1 MERAPEEPD
10 TRDGKK
16 QAECSEINMDE
27 PQKQKSTLKNEKYQK
42 KDEPETHGKG
52 LPKKE
57 TKSTK
62 EKPEK
67 EKAQPEEK
75 LSSKHRYKGDGIH
88 KAGDET
94 ELHSS
99 EKGLKVEENTQKQ
112 SQQTKLSSDDKAER
126 KSKHRNEGKLSV
138 LGRDGRPVSEYAIKT
153 DEHARNDSKMERH
166 LPSEKA
172 KAEHESRRSSDPK
185 LQKDVVSA
193 KQQSATLQKRSESCS
208 EEKCETDSTN
218 ADSSLKPEE
227 IHKERRKMKS
237 LLEEKFVLKSKSK
250 AQGKQIKVAETESQ
264 EGVTKQ
270 VTASKP
276 DKDKNTED
284 NDPERQRKSKLEDRS
299 LEEAVIDPAQENA
312 TPSAHGAQKDSG
324 HKTKLL
330 LVKEKH
336 KTNKDSA
343 SSKPERKFS
352 DGHRSRSLKHS
363 NKDMK
368 KREENKP
375 DNKDGKEVDSNQEK
389 GKGNGSVIE
398 KKLSRRL
405 CENRRGS
412 ISQEMAKEDKLPATS
427 LGPSSSSSLQ
437 RTKKKKKTKKKTSE
451 TTSILEQEPMENDP
465 EATVENLSEHSKTQD
480 ISNNSSQQ
488 DFDFENITKHKAAA
502 GVLKDEL
509 RTSMIDSKPAA
520 VTCKSGR
527 GLAVTSN
534 SERHTDHKSTLTKK
548 VHIQSATSKATRER
562 EPVQQGALD
571 INGDSEG
578 SRRVLSRPPSENERV
593 WKNLKGTSRATEE
606 CGDQGDASLECST
619 DTDLSSSSG
628 STLVPQKESHDSSA
642 QFL

>member
-1 MERAPEEPD
+1 MEGAPEETD

-16 QAECSEINMDE
+16 QAERSEINMDE

-112 SQQTKLSSDDKAER
+112 SQQTKLSSDDKAEC
-126 KSKHRNEGKLSV
+126 KSKHRNERKLSV
-138 LGRDGRPVSEYAIKT
+138 LGRDGRPVSEYAINT
-153 DEHARNDSKMERH
+153 DEHARKDSKKERH

-172 KAEHESRRSSDPK
+172 KAEHKSRRSSDSN

-193 KQQSATLQKRSESCS
+193 KQHSATLQKRSESCS

-284 NDPERQRKSKLEDRS
+284 NDPERQHKSKLEDRS
-299 LEEAVIDPAQENA
+299 LEEAVIDPAQEIA

-324 HKTKLL
+324 HKTKLP

-375 DNKDGKEVDSNQEK
+375 DNKDGKEVDSNHEK
-389 GKGNGSVIE
+389 SKGNGSVIE

-437 RTKKKKKTKKKTSE
+437 RTKKKKKNKKKKPVKPHPS
-451 TTSILEQEPMENDP
+451 
-465 EATVENLSEHSKTQD
+465 LSKNQW
-480 ISNNSSQQ
+480 
-488 DFDFENITKHKAAA
+488 K
-502 GVLKDEL
+502 
-509 RTSMIDSKPAA
+509 MIQ
-520 VTCKSGR
+520 R
-527 GLAVTSN
+527 QL
-534 SERHTDHKSTLTKK
+534 
-548 VHIQSATSKATRER
+548 
-562 EPVQQGALD
+562 
-571 INGDSEG
+571 
-578 SRRVLSRPPSENERV
+578 
-593 WKNLKGTSRATEE
+593 
-606 CGDQGDASLECST
+606 
-619 DTDLSSSSG
+619 
-628 STLVPQKESHDSSA
+628 
-642 QFL
+642 